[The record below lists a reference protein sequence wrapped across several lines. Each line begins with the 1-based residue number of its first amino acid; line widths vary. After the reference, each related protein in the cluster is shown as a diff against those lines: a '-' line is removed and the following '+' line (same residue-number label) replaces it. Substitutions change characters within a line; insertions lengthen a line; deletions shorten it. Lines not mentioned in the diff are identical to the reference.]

1 MQKDNKILHIGDLKP
16 GMNHVNIEAKIVEA
30 SKPKEITAGGKE
42 RRILE
47 LIIEDKTGSIKL
59 VLWDEKSYL
68 NFKVG
73 DTIKISNG
81 FVSSYRG
88 EWRINVGKYGDA
100 LINSR

>member
-1 MQKDNKILHIGDLKP
+1 MQKDNKILYIDDLKS
-16 GMNHVNIEAKIVEA
+16 GMNRVNLEAKIIEA
-30 SKPKEITAGGKE
+30 SKLKEIIARGKE

-59 VLWDEKSYL
+59 VLWDEKSSL
-68 NFKVG
+68 SFKVG
-73 DTIKISNG
+73 DTIKIFNG

-100 LINSR
+100 IINSQ